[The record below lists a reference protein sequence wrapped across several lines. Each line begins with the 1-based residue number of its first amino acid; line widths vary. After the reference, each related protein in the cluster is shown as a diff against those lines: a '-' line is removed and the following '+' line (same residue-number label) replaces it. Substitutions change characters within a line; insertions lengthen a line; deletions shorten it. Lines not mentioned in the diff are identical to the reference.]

1 MKNSNQPP
9 ENEKAP
15 SVAAPGA
22 SNVHHLNPKGDVMNS
37 SSIEMNR
44 QQAADQSLIPVKQ
57 GEIGGVSMMLCDAR
71 DLHGFL
77 GVGKFFAN
85 WIKDRIE
92 KFGFEENQDFAL
104 VFQNRQTKGRGGD
117 RRSQDYLLTIDM
129 AKELAMVENNEQ
141 GRQARRYFI
150 EMERQVLEQAQKA
163 RPAMTAQY
171 PQQGSMV
178 LTYEDRKFRI
188 FWREGEPWFVALDL
202 AKALGLRDSHV
213 ILRYLDPCHII
224 KEQHGKHNIYLVNL
238 AGFNI
243 ATLHAEEGRAQQ
255 VRRWVDNALTTAM
268 SPSNALDNLIPEHYG
283 RSRVPAAQTYSEE
296 AMLQLIGRKRF
307 CASMEPDG
315 GLRLREIPEG
325 CFMLKPTEMPGWI
338 SDPAGCPQEIL
349 PQLLVAISQRMGARA
364 LH

>member
-9 ENEKAP
+9 EWSENEKAP
-15 SVAAPGA
+15 SAGTQGA
-22 SNVHHLNPKGDVMNS
+22 SNVHHLNRKGDVMNS
-37 SSIEMNR
+37 SSIETNR
-44 QQAADQSLIPVKQ
+44 QPAAGQSLIPVKQ
-57 GEIGGVSMMLCDAR
+57 GAIGGVPTMVCDAR
-71 DLHGFL
+71 ELHKFL
-77 GVGKFFAN
+77 GVGKRFTT
-85 WIKDRIE
+85 WMQDRVKQYGFIE
-92 KFGFEENQDFAL
+92 GEDFL
-104 VFQNRQTKGRGGD
+104 PSLGESTGGRP
-117 RRSQDYLLTIDM
+117 STEYQLSLDM

-150 EMERQVLEQAQKA
+150 EMERQVLAQAQKA

-315 GLRLREIPEG
+315 GLRLREIPDG
-325 CFMLKPTEMPGWI
+325 VFMLKPTEMPSWI
-338 SDPAGCPQEIL
+338 SDPAGCPREIL
-349 PQLLVAISQRMGARA
+349 PQLLVAISQRMGGRA